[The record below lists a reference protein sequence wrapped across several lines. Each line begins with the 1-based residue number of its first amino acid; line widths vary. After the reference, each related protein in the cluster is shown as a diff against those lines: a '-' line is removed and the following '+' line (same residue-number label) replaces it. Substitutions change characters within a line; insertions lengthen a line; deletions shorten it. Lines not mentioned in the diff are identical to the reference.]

1 MLITNN
7 LHAPGFGQDVQ
18 HEIHADLIQFPLS
31 DTVDLLDFHGLV
43 PPIALDGRDQANL
56 SGGDLSNYVGF
67 PAVRGPLD
75 DLLTD
80 VGPDPDVLLV
90 SVLV

>member
-1 MLITNN
+1 VLITND
-7 LHAPGFGQDVQ
+7 LHAPGFRQDVQ
-18 HEIHADLIQFPLS
+18 HEIHADLVQFRLG
-31 DTVDLLDFHGLV
+31 DTIDLLDFHGLV
-43 PPIALDGRDQANL
+43 PPIALNGRDQANL
-56 SGGDLSNYVGF
+56 SGGDLSDYVGF

-75 DLLTD
+75 DFLTD